1 MNRNEKLCPSI
12 GAWKSDLN
20 QYMQLV
26 CLCVCAIV
34 FQAGIFFLIS
44 LHHISFFPARSFWFR
59 SVPNDYNLLMTFNLG
74 VLMNRQI
81 FYVLRNFWWILREL
95 WICVPMSISIFS
107 LSLSA
112 TCIHSFFFS
121 FVVAVVCVHFFLS
134 YYCGRGK
141 NEIQI
146 ANCQQIEFVIWFS
159 LILHFTSVRS
169 LFHPSRLTHTGT
181 KWLEIRLPNHSEM
194 PLNCMNGF
202 HFIQFNS
209 FC

>member
-1 MNRNEKLCPSI
+1 MPIHWSLKVRFKSI
-12 GAWKSDLN
+12 HAIGMFVCMCDCISSGDFFFN
-20 QYMQLV
+20 FFTSHFIFSRSLV
-26 CLCVCAIV
+26 
-34 FQAGIFFLIS
+34 LI
-44 LHHISFFPARSFWFR
+44 PFR

-169 LFHPSRLTHTGT
+169 LFHPSRLTHTGK